1 MKRNN
6 QEDED
11 EGVENCLVFV
21 ARNQMRSSVQ
31 KTCQIKENITKH
43 KTDRQGQDHEIHK
56 DYW

>member
-21 ARNQMRSSVQ
+21 VRNRMRSSVQ

-43 KTDRQGQDHEIHK
+43 KTGRQGQDHEIHK
-56 DYW
+56 DY